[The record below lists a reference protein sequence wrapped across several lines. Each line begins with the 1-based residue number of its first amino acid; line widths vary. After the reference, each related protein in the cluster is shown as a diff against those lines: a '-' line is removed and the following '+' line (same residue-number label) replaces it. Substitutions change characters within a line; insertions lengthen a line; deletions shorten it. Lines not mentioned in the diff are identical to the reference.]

1 MNVIYISFT
10 RSLLSHVRSSSGV
23 HNIRGEQVRDMQKQ
37 HVYIFRK
44 HTHAGCK
51 NERGEEPIILM
62 GAAEQASSPA

>member
-10 RSLLSHVRSSSGV
+10 RSLLSHVCSSLGV
-23 HNIRGEQVRDMQKQ
+23 HNIRGEQFRNMQKQ

-51 NERGEEPIILM
+51 NERGEEQIILK
-62 GAAEQASSPA
+62 GAAEHTSSSA